1 MYLLFYA
8 PYVVLAA
15 TLLLVATVTMVCLS
29 QGEREFGG
37 FVVRRKRIL
46 TLPRHL
52 PIGGTTPLTAQT
64 MRMVSMRTPR
74 LGDLTIE
81 KFVA

>member
-37 FVVRRKRIL
+37 FVVRRKRMLI
-46 TLPRHL
+46 LPRLL
-52 PIGGTTPLTAQT
+52 PIGGATPLTAQS
-64 MRMVSMRTPR
+64 MRMGSMRAPR

-81 KFVA
+81 KLAA

>member
-52 PIGGTTPLTAQT
+52 PIGGTTPLTAQA

-81 KFVA
+81 KFAA